1 MQSLKGNTQIQNVQE
16 QSTVHELTQ
25 FSESKSNI
33 TCKHDKEKEA
43 KNIKDKQNMLKQ
55 SEGGG

>member
-1 MQSLKGNTQIQNVQE
+1 M
-16 QSTVHELTQ
+16 
-25 FSESKSNI
+25 

-55 SEGGG
+55 SEGGGWLPAK